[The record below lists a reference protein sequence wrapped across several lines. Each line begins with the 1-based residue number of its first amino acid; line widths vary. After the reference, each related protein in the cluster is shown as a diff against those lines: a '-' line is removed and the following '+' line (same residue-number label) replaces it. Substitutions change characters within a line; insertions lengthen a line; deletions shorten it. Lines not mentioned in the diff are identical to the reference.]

1 MSGQVILSEY
11 KPGEAGA
18 LVRLFY
24 QTVHSVCLGDYTQ
37 EQVDAW
43 ADGKA
48 DPAQWDKSFLQH
60 QTLVARVG
68 GEIAGFADLD
78 GDYLDRLYVHRDY
91 QRQGVGAALTQALEQ
106 RAGEKGCGRITAH
119 VSITARPFFE
129 KRGWVTLQEQQVER
143 SGVKLTNFVME
154 KALGE
159 QKGR

>member
-1 MSGQVILSEY
+1 MSAQIILSEY

-24 QTVHSVCLGDYTQ
+24 QTVHTVCLGDYTQ

-60 QTLVARVG
+60 QTLVARIG
-68 GEIAGFADLD
+68 GELAGFADLD

-91 QRQGVGAALTQALEQ
+91 QRQGVGTALAQALEQ
-106 RAGEKGCGRITAH
+106 RAGEKGCPRISAH

-129 KRGWVTLQEQQVER
+129 QRGYKLVREQQVER
-143 SGVKLTNFVME
+143 GGVFLTNFIME
-154 KALGE
+154 KTLNAP
-159 QKGR
+159 KDH

>member
-1 MSGQVILSEY
+1 MKGKVILSEY
-11 KPGEAGA
+11 RPGEAAA

-24 QTVHSVCLGDYTQ
+24 GTVHSVCLGDYTQ

-48 DPAQWDKSFLQH
+48 DPAVWEQAFLQR
-60 QTLVARVG
+60 QTLVARVD

-91 QRQGVGAALTQALEQ
+91 QRRGVAAALAQALEQ
-106 RAGEKGCGRITAH
+106 RAAEKGFERITAH

-129 KRGWVTLQEQQVER
+129 KRGWKVVREQQVER
-143 SGVKLTNFVME
+143 SGVFLTNFVME
-154 KALGE
+154 KALAPG
-159 QKGR
+159 KKS